1 MSTSADSEGLVI
13 TNSHGP
19 LNSSGYYEYDILM
32 IELVQNNETISKI
45 EEKSGDTWID
55 RTSTWT
61 IDSSATSANKTFYK
75 NESGQIRVNEQY
87 IENYSIEGVDPSA
100 SSSTKKFLDGN
111 GLERYTN
118 QIKSYFAGAELS
130 ETQPTKETISLW
142 IEKSDLEETAS
153 SGGDDQVLIRLKALE
168 DTAIKSSS
176 ITNIVVVTEYPTTLD
191 SKTLYIKVGE

>member
-1 MSTSADSEGLVI
+1 MSTSAGSEGLVI

-32 IELVQNNETISKI
+32 IELVQDNETISKI
-45 EEKSGDTWID
+45 EEKSGDAWID
-55 RTSTWT
+55 KTSTWT
-61 IDSSATSANKTFYK
+61 IDSSATSAHKTFSK
-75 NESGQIRVNEQY
+75 DESGQIRVNEQY
-87 IENYSIEGVDPSA
+87 IESYSVEGVN
-100 SSSTKKFLDGN
+100 SSTKKFLDGD

-118 QIKSYFAGAELS
+118 QIKNYFAGAELS

-142 IEKSDLEETAS
+142 IEESDLGETTSA
-153 SGGDDQVLIRLKALE
+153 GGDDQVLVRLKTLE